1 MTATR
6 ADVPETA
13 APPRARAWAA
23 VVSVAFCSF
32 SLVLS
37 EFLPIGL
44 LSDISAGLR
53 VSSGTAGLLVVM
65 PGLAAMVAA
74 PVATLAAGR
83 IDRKTVL
90 VALAALIGLS
100 NLLGAVSPGLG
111 VMLAARLLL
120 GVGVGGFWVFGSSVA
135 PRLVDARG
143 ATRATATVTG
153 GIALATVASLP
164 LGALVGSLAGWR
176 AAFALGAALAALAL
190 LAQLLLLP
198 SLPPG
203 AGQRVRD
210 LVAIVRDGRSRTV
223 LIACVA
229 TFAAQFAAYTYLEPY
244 LRDDA
249 GFGSS
254 GVTLTLLGFGAAGLV
269 GNFGF
274 TRVLDAAPKRA
285 VAVFMTLTAACVAV
299 LPWAA
304 GSPAAVVAAVAAWGG
319 VLGRAPHQ
327 PPDLPDAD
335 RRGRGRGRPGGV
347 RVDHPDRPR
356 GGLSGRGPAGRLGRA
371 HGDAVPGRG
380 RRPARRRR
388 GDGAGPTPRPGAAAG
403 RKVPGGGMG
412 VTARALTLRSSK
424 EDRGARAETRRRA
437 L

>member
-1 MTATR
+1 MTATC

-13 APPRARAWAA
+13 APPRAGAWAA

-44 LSDISAGLR
+44 LSDISAGLH
-53 VSSGTAGLLVVM
+53 VSSGSAGLLVVM
-65 PGLAAMVAA
+65 PGLAATVAA

-83 IDRKTVL
+83 VDRKAVL
-90 VALAALIGLS
+90 VALAALICLS
-100 NLLGAVSPGLG
+100 NLLGALSPGLG
-111 VMLAARLLL
+111 VMLVARLLL

-164 LGALVGSLAGWR
+164 LGALIGSLAGWR

-190 LAQLLLLP
+190 VAQLLLLP

-210 LVAIVRDGRSRTV
+210 LVGIVRDGRSRTV

-244 LRDDA
+244 LRDEA

-254 GVTLTLLGFGAAGLV
+254 GVTLVLLGFGAAGLV

-274 TRVLDAAPKRA
+274 TRALDAAPKRA
-285 VAVFMTLTAACVAV
+285 VAVFMALTAACVAV

-304 GSPAAVVAAVAAWGG
+304 GSRPAVVAAVAAWGVFWG
-319 VLGRAPHQ
+319 A
-327 PPDLPDAD
+327 LPISLQIFMMRTA
-335 RRGRGRGRPGGV
+335 GAGAEGGQAV
-347 RVDHPDRPR
+347 FVSTIQISLAAGSAA
-356 GGLSGRGPAGRLGRA
+356 GGLLVDSAGL
-371 HGDAVPGRG
+371 AVTLSL
-380 RRPARRRR
+380 A
-388 GDGAGPTPRPGAAAG
+388 AAAALLGAAA
-403 RKVPGGGMG
+403 
-412 VTARALTLRSSK
+412 VTAR
-424 EDRGARAETRRRA
+424 DRRRVPGQPRPDTQPEERSQEA
-437 L
+437 EWRPPPGR